1 MARSD
6 YGGQSQME
14 AVESSTTNAHW
25 NPSINGFSRPTH
37 NDNQNNMKP
46 PFHLENGD
54 LKLKHEKDMQ

>member
-1 MARSD
+1 
-6 YGGQSQME
+6 ME